1 MHVLVRDLISDRLR
15 AAVADVQREGAL
27 PAFDVPASV
36 LLERPQKP
44 EHGDFA
50 SSLPLRVTK
59 AAGRPPLEIAQAIAG
74 AITLDG
80 PIGEVFVAPPGF
92 VNFRLS
98 GDWLRA
104 QVDAIRDAG
113 DTFGCTDTGAGKR
126 VQVEFVSVNPTGP
139 VHVGHARG
147 AVLGSALAQ
156 ALEAAGFDVTRE
168 YYVNDAGT
176 QMELFYRSAFARYAE
191 ALGRTDIP
199 LPTDGYQGAYLTDLG
214 KELAARHGS
223 RFLEMEREAAVAEL
237 GEEGLNRMLDV
248 IRTDLNR
255 IGVEFDVWFRER
267 SLFDDGLFDETMQ
280 FLRESGYTAEHDGAE
295 WFTSTALGDEKDNV
309 IVRSTGA
316 PTYFASDIAYHRDK
330 FVRRGYDRVINI
342 WGADHQGHVPRMK
355 AVMQALGL
363 DPERLTI
370 LISQLVT
377 LKFGGDLVRASK
389 RSGNIITLGDLV
401 DVVGADAC
409 RYFFL
414 ARAAE
419 SQMEFDLEL
428 ARRASNE
435 NPVLL
440 RAVRSC
446 PNRGHTAAGERAG
459 RYVGGRRRFAVGGR
473 CGVGAGAQ
481 DAAAAGVGRRYRGDA
496 GASLLAAL
504 RGGAGD
510 GVPLVLRPLPCALR
524 RACRCAADEGSA
536 EAGGGCADGAVA
548 YAGVDGDERTDDD
561 VAFGSPLAR
570 SALTRCFA
578 STSPRV
584 RGEQTL
590 VTPPKSHRPCAPTGS
605 RDARFPAFAGT
616 VGSFG
621 ARR

>member
-15 AAVADVQREGAL
+15 AAVADVQREGVL

-36 LLERPQKP
+36 LVERPQKP

-59 AAGRPPLEIAQAIAG
+59 AVGRPPLEIAQAIAG
-74 AITLDG
+74 AITPDG

-104 QVDAIRDAG
+104 QVDVIRDAG

-176 QMELFYRSAFARYAE
+176 QMDLFYRSAFARYAE

-214 KELAARHGS
+214 TELAARHGS
-223 RFLEMEREAAVAEL
+223 RFLEMERDAAIAEL

-248 IRTDLNR
+248 IRADLNR

-267 SLFDDGLFDETMQ
+267 SLFDDGLFDETMR

-401 DVVGADAC
+401 DEVGADAC

-435 NPVLL
+435 NPVFYVQYAHARIAGIL
-440 RAVRSC
+440 RQA
-446 PNRGHTAAGERAG
+446 NERGVTWE
-459 RYVGGRRRFAVGGR
+459 
-473 CGVGAGAQ
+473 
-481 DAAAAGVGRRYRGDA
+481 DGDV
-496 GASLLAAL
+496 SLLVDDAESAL
-504 RGGAGD
+504 VRKMLLL
-510 GVPLVLRPLPCALR
+510 PELVEAIAVTLAPHSLPHYAVEL
-524 RACRCAADEGSA
+524 ATAFHWFYDHCRVLSA
-536 EAGGGCADGAVA
+536 EPADAPLMKA
-548 YAGVDGDERTDDD
+548 RLKLAEAAQTALSRTL
-561 VAFGSPLAR
+561 GLMGM
-570 SALTRCFA
+570 SAPMTM
-578 STSPRV
+578 
-584 RGEQTL
+584 
-590 VTPPKSHRPCAPTGS
+590 
-605 RDARFPAFAGT
+605 
-616 VGSFG
+616 
-621 ARR
+621 

>member
-1 MHVLVRDLISDRLR
+1 MLVLVRDLISDRLR

-36 LLERPQKP
+36 LVERPQKP

-59 AAGRPPLEIAQAIAG
+59 VVGRPPLEIAQAIAG
-74 AITLDG
+74 AITPDG

-104 QVDAIRDAG
+104 QVDVIRDAG
-113 DTFGCTDTGAGKR
+113 DTFGCTDTGSGKR

-176 QMELFYRSAFARYAE
+176 QMDLFYRSAFARYAE

-214 KELAARHGS
+214 TELAARHGS
-223 RFLEMEREAAVAEL
+223 RFLEMERDAAVAEL

-248 IRTDLNR
+248 IRADLNR

-267 SLFDDGLFDETMQ
+267 SLFDDGLFDETMR

-309 IVRSTGA
+309 IVRSTGV

-435 NPVLL
+435 NPVYYVQYAHARIAGIL
-440 RAVRSC
+440 RQA
-446 PNRGHTAAGERAG
+446 NERGVTWE
-459 RYVGGRRRFAVGGR
+459 
-473 CGVGAGAQ
+473 
-481 DAAAAGVGRRYRGDA
+481 DGDV
-496 GASLLAAL
+496 SLLVDDAESAL
-504 RGGAGD
+504 VRKMLLL
-510 GVPLVLRPLPCALR
+510 PELVEAIAVTLAPHSLPHYAVEL
-524 RACRCAADEGSA
+524 ATAFHWFYDHCRVLSA
-536 EAGGGCADGAVA
+536 EPADAPLMKA
-548 YAGVDGDERTDDD
+548 RLKLAEAAQTALSRTL
-561 VAFGSPLAR
+561 GLMGM
-570 SALTRCFA
+570 SAPMTM
-578 STSPRV
+578 
-584 RGEQTL
+584 
-590 VTPPKSHRPCAPTGS
+590 
-605 RDARFPAFAGT
+605 
-616 VGSFG
+616 
-621 ARR
+621 

>member
-15 AAVADVQREGAL
+15 AAVADVQREGVL

-36 LLERPQKP
+36 LVERPQKP

-59 AAGRPPLEIAQAIAG
+59 AVGRPPLEIAQAIAG
-74 AITLDG
+74 AITPDG

-104 QVDAIRDAG
+104 QVDAVRDAG

-199 LPTDGYQGAYLTDLG
+199 LPPDGYQGAYLTDLG
-214 KELAARHGS
+214 TELAARHGS
-223 RFLEMEREAAVAEL
+223 RFLEMERDAAVAEL

-267 SLFDDGLFDETMQ
+267 SLFDDGLFDETMR

-401 DVVGADAC
+401 DEVGADAC

-435 NPVLL
+435 NPVFYVQYAHARIAGIL
-440 RAVRSC
+440 RQA
-446 PNRGHTAAGERAG
+446 NERGVTWE
-459 RYVGGRRRFAVGGR
+459 
-473 CGVGAGAQ
+473 
-481 DAAAAGVGRRYRGDA
+481 DGDV
-496 GASLLAAL
+496 SLLVDDAESAL
-504 RGGAGD
+504 VRKMLLL
-510 GVPLVLRPLPCALR
+510 PELVEAIAVTLAPHSLPHYAVEL
-524 RACRCAADEGSA
+524 ATAFHWFYDHCRVLSA
-536 EAGGGCADGAVA
+536 EPADAPLMKA
-548 YAGVDGDERTDDD
+548 RLKLAEAAQTALSRTL
-561 VAFGSPLAR
+561 GLMGM
-570 SALTRCFA
+570 SAPMTM
-578 STSPRV
+578 
-584 RGEQTL
+584 
-590 VTPPKSHRPCAPTGS
+590 
-605 RDARFPAFAGT
+605 
-616 VGSFG
+616 
-621 ARR
+621 

>member
-1 MHVLVRDLISDRLR
+1 MLVLVRDLISDRLR
-15 AAVADVQREGAL
+15 AAVADAQREGAL

-36 LLERPQKP
+36 LVERPQKP

-59 AAGRPPLEIAQAIAG
+59 AVGRPPLEIAQAIAG
-74 AITLDG
+74 AITPDG

-104 QVDAIRDAG
+104 QVDVIRDAG

-176 QMELFYRSAFARYAE
+176 QMDLFYRSAFARYAE
-191 ALGRTDIP
+191 ALGRTDVP

-214 KELAARHGS
+214 TELAARHGS
-223 RFLEMEREAAVAEL
+223 RFLEMERDAAIAEL

-248 IRTDLNR
+248 IRADLNR

-267 SLFDDGLFDETMQ
+267 SLFDDGLFDETMR

-401 DVVGADAC
+401 DEVGADAC

-435 NPVLL
+435 NPVFYVQYAHARIAGIL
-440 RAVRSC
+440 RQA
-446 PNRGHTAAGERAG
+446 NERGVTWE
-459 RYVGGRRRFAVGGR
+459 
-473 CGVGAGAQ
+473 
-481 DAAAAGVGRRYRGDA
+481 DGDV
-496 GASLLAAL
+496 SLLVDDAESAL
-504 RGGAGD
+504 VRKMLLL
-510 GVPLVLRPLPCALR
+510 PELVEAIAVTLAPHSLPHYAVEL
-524 RACRCAADEGSA
+524 ATAFHWFYDHCRVLSA
-536 EAGGGCADGAVA
+536 EPADAPLMKA
-548 YAGVDGDERTDDD
+548 RLKLAEAAQTALSRTL
-561 VAFGSPLAR
+561 GLMGM
-570 SALTRCFA
+570 SAPMTM
-578 STSPRV
+578 
-584 RGEQTL
+584 
-590 VTPPKSHRPCAPTGS
+590 
-605 RDARFPAFAGT
+605 
-616 VGSFG
+616 
-621 ARR
+621 

>member
-15 AAVADVQREGAL
+15 AAVADVQREGVL

-36 LLERPQKP
+36 LVERPQKP

-59 AAGRPPLEIAQAIAG
+59 AVGRPPLEIAQAIAG
-74 AITLDG
+74 AITPDG

-104 QVDAIRDAG
+104 QVDAVRDAG

-176 QMELFYRSAFARYAE
+176 QMDLFYRSAFARYAE
-191 ALGRTDIP
+191 ALGKTDVP
-199 LPTDGYQGAYLTDLG
+199 LPPDGYQGAYLADLG

-223 RFLEMEREAAVAEL
+223 RFLEMERDAAIAEL

-267 SLFDDGLFDETMQ
+267 SLFDDGLFDETMR

-435 NPVLL
+435 NPVFYVQYAHARIAGIL
-440 RAVRSC
+440 RQA
-446 PNRGHTAAGERAG
+446 NERGVTWE
-459 RYVGGRRRFAVGGR
+459 
-473 CGVGAGAQ
+473 
-481 DAAAAGVGRRYRGDA
+481 DGDV
-496 GASLLAAL
+496 SLLVDDAESAL
-504 RGGAGD
+504 VRKMLLL
-510 GVPLVLRPLPCALR
+510 PELVDAIAVTLAPHSLPHYAVEL
-524 RACRCAADEGSA
+524 ATAFHWFYDHCRVLSA
-536 EAGGGCADGAVA
+536 EPADAPLMKA
-548 YAGVDGDERTDDD
+548 RLKLAEAAQTALSRTL
-561 VAFGSPLAR
+561 GLMGM
-570 SALTRCFA
+570 SAPMTM
-578 STSPRV
+578 
-584 RGEQTL
+584 
-590 VTPPKSHRPCAPTGS
+590 
-605 RDARFPAFAGT
+605 
-616 VGSFG
+616 
-621 ARR
+621 

>member
-1 MHVLVRDLISDRLR
+1 MLVLVRDLISDRLR
-15 AAVADVQREGAL
+15 AAVADVQREGVL

-36 LLERPQKP
+36 LVERPQKP

-59 AAGRPPLEIAQAIAG
+59 AVGRPPLEIAQAIAG
-74 AITLDG
+74 AITPDG

-104 QVDAIRDAG
+104 QVDVIRDAG

-176 QMELFYRSAFARYAE
+176 QMDLFYRSAFARYAE

-214 KELAARHGS
+214 TELAARHGS
-223 RFLEMEREAAVAEL
+223 RFLEMERDAAIAEL

-248 IRTDLNR
+248 IRADLNR

-267 SLFDDGLFDETMQ
+267 SLFDDGLFDETMR

-295 WFTSTALGDEKDNV
+295 WFRSTALGDEKDNV

-401 DVVGADAC
+401 DEVGADAC

-435 NPVLL
+435 NPVFYVQYAHARIAGIL
-440 RAVRSC
+440 RQA
-446 PNRGHTAAGERAG
+446 NERGVTWE
-459 RYVGGRRRFAVGGR
+459 
-473 CGVGAGAQ
+473 
-481 DAAAAGVGRRYRGDA
+481 DGDV
-496 GASLLAAL
+496 SLLVDDAESAL
-504 RGGAGD
+504 VRKMLLL
-510 GVPLVLRPLPCALR
+510 PELVEAIAVTLAPHSLPHYAVEL
-524 RACRCAADEGSA
+524 ATAFHWFYDHCRVLSA
-536 EAGGGCADGAVA
+536 EPADAPLMKA
-548 YAGVDGDERTDDD
+548 RLKLAEAAQTALSRTL
-561 VAFGSPLAR
+561 GLMGM
-570 SALTRCFA
+570 SAPMTM
-578 STSPRV
+578 
-584 RGEQTL
+584 
-590 VTPPKSHRPCAPTGS
+590 
-605 RDARFPAFAGT
+605 
-616 VGSFG
+616 
-621 ARR
+621 

>member
-1 MHVLVRDLISDRLR
+1 MLVRDLISDRLR
-15 AAVADVQREGAL
+15 AAVADIQREGVL

-36 LLERPQKP
+36 LVERPQKP

-59 AAGRPPLEIAQAIAG
+59 AVGRPPLEIAQAIAG
-74 AITLDG
+74 AITPDG

-104 QVDAIRDAG
+104 QVDVIRDAG

-147 AVLGSALAQ
+147 AVLGSALAE

-176 QMELFYRSAFARYAE
+176 QMDLFYRSAFARYAE

-214 KELAARHGS
+214 AELAARHGS
-223 RFLEMEREAAVAEL
+223 RFLKMERDAAIAEL

-248 IRTDLNR
+248 IRADLNR

-267 SLFDDGLFDETMQ
+267 SLFDDGLFDETMR

-401 DVVGADAC
+401 DEVGADAC

-435 NPVLL
+435 NPVFYVQYAHARIAGIL
-440 RAVRSC
+440 RQA
-446 PNRGHTAAGERAG
+446 NERGVTWE
-459 RYVGGRRRFAVGGR
+459 
-473 CGVGAGAQ
+473 
-481 DAAAAGVGRRYRGDA
+481 DGDV
-496 GASLLAAL
+496 SLLVDDAESAL
-504 RGGAGD
+504 VRKMLLL
-510 GVPLVLRPLPCALR
+510 PELVEAIAVTLAPHSLPHYAVEL
-524 RACRCAADEGSA
+524 ATAFHWFYDHCRVLSA
-536 EAGGGCADGAVA
+536 EPADAPLMKA
-548 YAGVDGDERTDDD
+548 RLKLAEAAQTALSRTL
-561 VAFGSPLAR
+561 GLMGM
-570 SALTRCFA
+570 SAPMTM
-578 STSPRV
+578 
-584 RGEQTL
+584 
-590 VTPPKSHRPCAPTGS
+590 
-605 RDARFPAFAGT
+605 
-616 VGSFG
+616 
-621 ARR
+621 

>member
-1 MHVLVRDLISDRLR
+1 MLVLVRDLISDRLR
-15 AAVADVQREGAL
+15 AAVADVQREGVL

-36 LLERPQKP
+36 LVERPQKP

-59 AAGRPPLEIAQAIAG
+59 AVGRPPLEIAQAIAG
-74 AITLDG
+74 AITPDG

-104 QVDAIRDAG
+104 QVDVIRDAG

-147 AVLGSALAQ
+147 AVLGSALAE

-176 QMELFYRSAFARYAE
+176 QMDLFYRSAFARYAE

-214 KELAARHGS
+214 AELAARHGS
-223 RFLEMEREAAVAEL
+223 RFLEMERDAAIAEL

-248 IRTDLNR
+248 IRADLNR

-267 SLFDDGLFDETMQ
+267 SLFDDGLFDETMR
-280 FLRESGYTAEHDGAE
+280 FLREAGYTEEHDGAE

-401 DVVGADAC
+401 DEVGADAC

-435 NPVLL
+435 NPVFYVQYAHARIAGIL
-440 RAVRSC
+440 RQA
-446 PNRGHTAAGERAG
+446 NERGVTWE
-459 RYVGGRRRFAVGGR
+459 
-473 CGVGAGAQ
+473 
-481 DAAAAGVGRRYRGDA
+481 DGDV
-496 GASLLAAL
+496 SLLVDDAESAL
-504 RGGAGD
+504 VRKMLLL
-510 GVPLVLRPLPCALR
+510 PELVEAIAVTLAPHSLPHYAVEL
-524 RACRCAADEGSA
+524 ATAFHWFYDHCRVLSA
-536 EAGGGCADGAVA
+536 EPADAPLMKA
-548 YAGVDGDERTDDD
+548 RLKLAEAAQTALSRTL
-561 VAFGSPLAR
+561 GLMGM
-570 SALTRCFA
+570 SAPMTM
-578 STSPRV
+578 
-584 RGEQTL
+584 
-590 VTPPKSHRPCAPTGS
+590 
-605 RDARFPAFAGT
+605 
-616 VGSFG
+616 
-621 ARR
+621 

>member
-1 MHVLVRDLISDRLR
+1 MLVLVRDLISDRLR
-15 AAVADVQREGAL
+15 AAVADVQREGVL

-36 LLERPQKP
+36 LVERPQKP

-59 AAGRPPLEIAQAIAG
+59 AVGRPPLEIAQAIAR
-74 AITLDG
+74 AITPDG

-104 QVDAIRDAG
+104 QVDVIRDAG

-147 AVLGSALAQ
+147 AVLGSALAE

-176 QMELFYRSAFARYAE
+176 QMDLFYRSAFARYAE

-214 KELAARHGS
+214 AELAARHGS
-223 RFLEMEREAAVAEL
+223 RFLKMERDAAIAEL

-248 IRTDLNR
+248 IRADLNR

-267 SLFDDGLFDETMQ
+267 SLFDDGLFDETMR

-401 DVVGADAC
+401 DEVGADAC

-435 NPVLL
+435 NPVFYVQYAHARIAGIL
-440 RAVRSC
+440 RQA
-446 PNRGHTAAGERAG
+446 NERGVTWE
-459 RYVGGRRRFAVGGR
+459 
-473 CGVGAGAQ
+473 
-481 DAAAAGVGRRYRGDA
+481 DGDV
-496 GASLLAAL
+496 SLLVDDAESAL
-504 RGGAGD
+504 VRKMLLL
-510 GVPLVLRPLPCALR
+510 PELVEAIAVTLAPHSLPHYAVEL
-524 RACRCAADEGSA
+524 ATAFHWFYDHCRVLSA
-536 EAGGGCADGAVA
+536 EPADAPLMKA
-548 YAGVDGDERTDDD
+548 RLKLAEAAQTALSRTL
-561 VAFGSPLAR
+561 GLMGM
-570 SALTRCFA
+570 SAPMTM
-578 STSPRV
+578 
-584 RGEQTL
+584 
-590 VTPPKSHRPCAPTGS
+590 
-605 RDARFPAFAGT
+605 
-616 VGSFG
+616 
-621 ARR
+621 

>member
-1 MHVLVRDLISDRLR
+1 MRSGGVHVLVRDLISDRLR

-36 LLERPQKP
+36 LVERPQKP

-59 AAGRPPLEIAQAIAG
+59 AVGRPPLEIAQAIAG
-74 AITLDG
+74 AITPDG

-104 QVDAIRDAG
+104 QVDVIRDAG

-156 ALEAAGFDVTRE
+156 ALKAAGFDVTRE

-223 RFLEMEREAAVAEL
+223 RFLEMEHDAAIAEL
-237 GEEGLNRMLDV
+237 GEESLNRMLDV
-248 IRTDLNR
+248 IRADLNR
-255 IGVEFDVWFRER
+255 IGVEFDMWFRER
-267 SLFDDGLFDETMQ
+267 SLFDDGLFDETMR

-435 NPVLL
+435 NPVYYVQYAHARIAGIL
-440 RAVRSC
+440 RQA
-446 PNRGHTAAGERAG
+446 NERGVTWEDGE
-459 RYVGGRRRFAVGGR
+459 V
-473 CGVGAGAQ
+473 
-481 DAAAAGVGRRYRGDA
+481 
-496 GASLLAAL
+496 SLLVDDAESAL
-504 RGGAGD
+504 VRKMLLL
-510 GVPLVLRPLPCALR
+510 PELVDAIAVTLAPHSLPHYAVEL
-524 RACRCAADEGSA
+524 ATAFHWFYDHCRVLSA
-536 EAGGGCADGAVA
+536 EPADAPLMKA
-548 YAGVDGDERTDDD
+548 RLKLAEAAQTALSRTL
-561 VAFGSPLAR
+561 GLMGM
-570 SALTRCFA
+570 SAPMTM
-578 STSPRV
+578 
-584 RGEQTL
+584 
-590 VTPPKSHRPCAPTGS
+590 
-605 RDARFPAFAGT
+605 
-616 VGSFG
+616 
-621 ARR
+621 

>member
-1 MHVLVRDLISDRLR
+1 MLVLVRDLISDRLR
-15 AAVADVQREGAL
+15 AAVADVQREGVL

-36 LLERPQKP
+36 LVERPQKP

-59 AAGRPPLEIAQAIAG
+59 AVGRPPLEIAQAIAG
-74 AITLDG
+74 AITPDG

-98 GDWLRA
+98 GDWLRS
-104 QVDAIRDAG
+104 QVDAVRDAG

-176 QMELFYRSAFARYAE
+176 QMDLFYRSAFARYAE
-191 ALGRTDIP
+191 ALGRTDVP

-214 KELAARHGS
+214 TELAARHGS
-223 RFLEMEREAAVAEL
+223 RFLEMERDAAIAEL

-248 IRTDLNR
+248 IRADLNR

-267 SLFDDGLFDETMQ
+267 SLFDDGLFDETMR

-401 DVVGADAC
+401 DEVGADAC

-435 NPVLL
+435 NPVYYVQYAHARIAGIL
-440 RAVRSC
+440 RQA
-446 PNRGHTAAGERAG
+446 NERGVTWE
-459 RYVGGRRRFAVGGR
+459 
-473 CGVGAGAQ
+473 
-481 DAAAAGVGRRYRGDA
+481 DGDV
-496 GASLLAAL
+496 SLLVDDAES
-504 RGGAGD
+504 
-510 GVPLVLRPLPCALR
+510 VLVRKMLLLPELVDAIAVTL
-524 RACRCAADEGSA
+524 APHSLPHYAVELATAFHWFYDHCRVLSA
-536 EAGGGCADGAVA
+536 EPADAPLMKA
-548 YAGVDGDERTDDD
+548 RLKLAEAAQTALSRTL
-561 VAFGSPLAR
+561 GLMGM
-570 SALTRCFA
+570 SAPMTM
-578 STSPRV
+578 
-584 RGEQTL
+584 
-590 VTPPKSHRPCAPTGS
+590 
-605 RDARFPAFAGT
+605 
-616 VGSFG
+616 
-621 ARR
+621 